1 LLAWAFAHLYAVT
14 QIIWPDSFIAAQHVE
29 DPRTWM
35 ELLFLSFTTST
46 STGLSDVVP
55 VLPNARS
62 LVMIERLAGVGFVAM
77 LVSRMVG
84 LTIMRPQRPAE

>member
-1 LLAWAFAHLYAVT
+1 
-14 QIIWPDSFIAAQHVE
+14 
-29 DPRTWM
+29 M
-35 ELLFLSFTTST
+35 ELLFLSYTTLT

-62 LVMIERLAGVGFVAM
+62 FVMIEQLAGVGFVAM